1 MNLRHWINERLAID
15 ASSPQFEHLWNLVV
29 LWNIFEAEVF
39 ECHFSVSKIS
49 SHVKSLNS
57 GFLDSSYIWLQ
68 NRYLD
73 PNTSKVNN
81 RFNNLRFNKRYKKY
95 VENILTS
102 QSASADEKQKAA
114 ILVINRYRNNL
125 FHGEKCLANISS
137 YKDIFPF
144 ACVFLQ
150 ERIKANDLTKNKQ

>member
-1 MNLRHWINERLAID
+1 MNLRNWINERLAID
-15 ASSPQFEHLWNLVV
+15 TTSPQFEHLWNFVV

-39 ECHFSVSKIS
+39 ECHFSASKIS
-49 SHVKSLNS
+49 SHVKSLNPC
-57 GFLDSSYIWLQ
+57 FIDSSYIWLQ

-95 VENILTS
+95 VKNILAS
-102 QSASADEKQKAA
+102 QSASAEEKLKIV
-114 ILVINRYRNNL
+114 ILIINRYRNNL
-125 FHGEKCLANISS
+125 FHGEKSLANISS

-144 ACVFLQ
+144 ACTFLQ
-150 ERIKANDLTKNKQ
+150 ECVKANDLTKINQ